1 MVKRYLFLFMFLLTL
16 SGCADVLLDSYE
28 ENFQTSVTLWGVEYS
43 IKNTTEL
50 DLSYGGLSGP
60 ISPEIG
66 ELINLERLDLSRNQL
81 TGFIPSEIGNLTK
94 LEYLSLGGGSVNNQL
109 TGEIPPE
116 IGNLTNLKYLY
127 LHDNLLTG
135 EIPSEIGEL
144 SNLKRLNLSRNKFSG
159 EIPERICH
167 LSNIDF
173 KYNYFGVNLGPYL
186 EVEDNQLCPPYPSCV
201 EDYIGDQNIT
211 NCWDCESD
219 GGVEL
224 WGVCYS
230 IDYTT
235 RLDLTNSS
243 LSGIIPS
250 EISNLINLREL
261 YLNENQLTGGIPSGI
276 GNLANLKELYLNAN
290 QLTGDIPPEIGNL
303 INLKELYL
311 NDNQLTGDIPIEIGS
326 LNNLKYLNLSGNS
339 INGPIPSE
347 IGNLTNLYQLNLS
360 NNLLSGIIPD
370 IICDLELR
378 WYQEEIIDL
387 FGQPVS
393 SVRNNALCPTYPSC
407 LQGNY
412 NAWWGESLPIV
423 GDQNTSNCN

>member
-1 MVKRYLFLFMFLLTL
+1 MINMRKRYLFLFMFLLTL
-16 SGCADVLLDSYE
+16 SGCEGILDSYDE
-28 ENFQTSVTLWGVEYS
+28 HFGPTVTLWGVEYS

-66 ELINLERLDLSRNQL
+66 ELINLELLDLSRNQL
-81 TGFIPSEIGNLTK
+81 TGFIPSEI
-94 LEYLSLGGGSVNNQL
+94 E
-109 TGEIPPE
+109 
-116 IGNLTNLKYLY
+116 NLTNLKYLY

-144 SNLKRLNLSRNKFSG
+144 SNLKRLKLSRNKFSG
-159 EIPERICH
+159 EIPESICY

-173 KYNYFGVNLGPYL
+173 NYNYFGVNLGPYL

-219 GGVEL
+219 GVVEL

-235 RLDLTNSS
+235 RLDLTNSA

-261 YLNENQLTGGIPSGI
+261 YLNENQLTGGIP
-276 GNLANLKELYLNAN
+276 
-290 QLTGDIPPEIGNL
+290 PEIGNL

-311 NDNQLTGDIPIEIGS
+311 NDNQLTGDIPIEIGN

-339 INGPIPSE
+339 INGLIPSE

-378 WYQEEIIDL
+378 WYQEEMFDL

-407 LQGNY
+407 LVGNY
-412 NAWWGESLPIV
+412 TSPFGELLPIV

>member
-1 MVKRYLFLFMFLLTL
+1 MVKRYLFLFMFFLTL
-16 SGCADVLLDSYE
+16 SGCEGILDSYDE
-28 ENFQTSVTLWGVEYS
+28 HFGPTVTLWGVEYS

-94 LEYLSLGGGSVNNQL
+94 LEYLSLGGGLVNNQL

-116 IGNLTNLKYLY
+116 IENLTNLKYLY
-127 LHDNLLTG
+127 LNDNLLTG

-144 SNLKRLNLSRNKFSG
+144 SNLKRLKLSRNKFSG
-159 EIPERICH
+159 EIPESICD

-173 KYNYFGVNLGPYL
+173 NYNYFGVNLGPYL

-219 GGVEL
+219 GVVEL

-243 LSGIIPS
+243 LSGIIPL

-261 YLNENQLTGGIPSGI
+261 YLNENQLTGGIPSGL
-276 GNLANLKELYLNAN
+276 GNLA
-290 QLTGDIPPEIGNL
+290 
-303 INLKELYL
+303 NLKELYL
-311 NDNQLTGDIPIEIGS
+311 NDNQLTGDIPIEIGN
-326 LNNLKYLNLSGNS
+326 LNNLRYLNLSGNS

-378 WYQEEIIDL
+378 WYQEEMFDL

-407 LQGNY
+407 LVGNY
-412 NAWWGESLPIV
+412 TSPFGELLPIV

>member
-81 TGFIPSEIGNLTK
+81 TGFIPSEI
-94 LEYLSLGGGSVNNQL
+94 E
-109 TGEIPPE
+109 
-116 IGNLTNLKYLY
+116 NLTNLKYLY

-144 SNLKRLNLSRNKFSG
+144 SNLKRLRLSGNEFSG
-159 EIPERICH
+159 EIPESICD

-173 KYNYFGVNLGPYL
+173 NYNYFGVNLGPYL
-186 EVEDNQLCPPYPSCV
+186 EVEDNQLCPPYPSCI

-235 RLDLTNSS
+235 RLDLTNSA

-290 QLTGDIPPEIGNL
+290 QLTGDIPIEIGN
-303 INLKELYL
+303 
-311 NDNQLTGDIPIEIGS
+311 

-360 NNLLSGIIPD
+360 NNLLSGII
-370 IICDLELR
+370 
-378 WYQEEIIDL
+378 Q
-387 FGQPVS
+387 
-393 SVRNNALCPTYPSC
+393 T
-407 LQGNY
+407 
-412 NAWWGESLPIV
+412 
-423 GDQNTSNCN
+423 